1 MITFHRLKTKT
12 KNQKNSKPKHTR
24 LKYDLE
30 KLKDFNVLETYQA
43 KIGGKLVPL
52 TIMSNDDTNID
63 TMITTFNTAVVETAS
78 SLANKVRRKNPGSL
92 QKLLICVMEE
102 EN

>member
-1 MITFHRLKTKT
+1 MKCSLSDSTFNKRNVQRHKDEKLETKV
-12 KNQKNSKPKHTR
+12 KDEMRKWRKIIKPKHTK
-24 LKYDLE
+24 LKFDLE

-63 TMITTFNTAVVETAS
+63 TMITTFNTAVT
-78 SLANKVRRKNPGSL
+78 
-92 QKLLICVMEE
+92 
-102 EN
+102 